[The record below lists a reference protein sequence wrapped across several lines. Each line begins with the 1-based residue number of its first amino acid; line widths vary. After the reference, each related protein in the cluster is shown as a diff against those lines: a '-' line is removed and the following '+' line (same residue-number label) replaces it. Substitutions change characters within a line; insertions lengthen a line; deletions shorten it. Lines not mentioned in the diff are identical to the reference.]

1 MEVEKINVR
10 ERERERRRRR
20 NVNIFPR
27 SPWDEY
33 SYGSAIAFIF

>member
-10 ERERERRRRR
+10 ERERERRR
-20 NVNIFPR
+20 NVNIYPR

-33 SYGSAIAFIF
+33 SHGSAIVFIF

>member
-10 ERERERRRRR
+10 ERERRRRR
-20 NVNIFPR
+20 NGNIFPR

-33 SYGSAIAFIF
+33 SHGSAIAIIF